1 MGTVFK
7 NANVLTETGFR
18 RCDILV
24 KNGIILDMGNL
35 QQEGVDLK
43 GKTVVPGLWDIHTH
57 GANGYDFNEATAEQ
71 MEEILDFYARNGVT
85 SVMATVMTDKDEIIK
100 RQLATVAEVAKKF
113 PIIKGIHLEGPFLSA
128 EYKGAMP
135 LSLLEIPSAEKFDEY
150 QKCAGGLIKLITIAP
165 ELPHAA
171 EVIKHI
177 AKTGVAVSLGHSGAS
192 FTETM
197 TAIKCGAKSF
207 THLFNAM
214 RPIHH
219 HTPSI
224 IVAGLYS
231 DNYCETIVDGK
242 HLNCDIVRTI
252 AKIKG
257 DKMIAITDSL
267 MCAGLPN
274 GEYRLAGTPIEVVD
288 GDCWIKGT
296 NTRAGSTLTAIQ
308 GLRNV
313 MKFCNYTLQQS
324 INFFT
329 ANPARM
335 LSMYDKAGSLE
346 KGKLADFIVLDD
358 NNKLLETYIAGKK
371 VC

>member
-1 MGTVFK
+1 
-7 NANVLTETGFR
+7 
-18 RCDILV
+18 
-24 KNGIILDMGNL
+24 
-35 QQEGVDLK
+35 
-43 GKTVVPGLWDIHTH
+43 
-57 GANGYDFNEATAEQ
+57 
-71 MEEILDFYARNGVT
+71 
-85 SVMATVMTDKDEIIK
+85 MATVMTDKDEIIK

-135 LSLLEIPSAEKFDEY
+135 LSLLQIPSAEKFDEY

-296 NTRAGSTLTAIQ
+296 NTRCRKHSYGNTGLAQCYEILQLHFATINKFLYRQPCAYVVNVRQ
-308 GLRNV
+308 GGQSR
-313 MKFCNYTLQQS
+313 KRQTCRFYCSGRQQQ
-324 INFFT
+324 
-329 ANPARM
+329 
-335 LSMYDKAGSLE
+335 
-346 KGKLADFIVLDD
+346 
-358 NNKLLETYIAGKK
+358 IA
-371 VC
+371 